1 MQKIK
6 SEIFRFED
14 FKIHLVE
21 GYIQKTPIIEYIDK
35 ILVMDGGCRSDSPAI
50 KTYLNKISGGNKKV
64 KLVIGSHIHPDH
76 AGGAGYLKKFLNVPM
91 AAPENINDW
100 YSSLGGFIQHKIDIS
115 LGHYVAVAT
124 KLPFRLMYYPR
135 KIDFDY
141 GLENKKNIPFFHD
154 WKVYS
159 AKGHTLHDVV
169 FFNEKEK
176 ILYAA
181 DVILKVKD
189 RFFLPIPVTFPRLMK
204 KSIEMI
210 YDLKPEHI
218 FLAHGGYMSGDMI
231 EEAYSVLTRQADMIT
246 REYMK
251 NNLLYRLTTIGAE
264 MKNFYGEI

>member
-14 FKIHLVE
+14 FKIHLIN
-21 GYIQKTPIIEYIDK
+21 GYIQKTPIIEYNDK
-35 ILVMDGGCRSDSPAI
+35 ILLMDGGCRPDSFAI
-50 KTYLNKISGGNKKV
+50 KMYLKKISTKDKKA

-76 AGGAGYLKKFLNVPM
+76 LGGAGYLKKFLNIPLAVPKGM
-91 AAPENINDW
+91 NDW
-100 YSSLGGFIQHKIDIS
+100 YSSFGGFLQHKIDIC

-124 KLPFRLMYYPR
+124 KLPFKSLYYPR
-135 KIDFDY
+135 KADY
-141 GLENKKNIPFFHD
+141 DYILEDRAGIPFFND

-181 DVILKVKD
+181 DVLLKVRS
-189 RFFLPIPVTFPRLMK
+189 RFLLPIPVTFPKLMK

-210 YDLKPEHI
+210 YDLKPKHI
-218 FLAHGGYMSGDMI
+218 FLAHGGYMRGEMM
-231 EEAYSVLTRQADMIT
+231 EEAYFTLIRQANMIT
-246 REYMK
+246 KEYMK
-251 NNLLYRLTTIGAE
+251 NNFIYRLATLGAS
-264 MKNFYGEI
+264 MKNLL